1 MVDALVSGA
10 SGFAIVQVRVLFW
23 ALPKIEKMQSYTEDE
38 IVVQLRD
45 PARQREAFAK
55 VVSLY
60 GEKLYW
66 HIRKMVLDHEDA
78 NDLLQNTFLKAW
90 TNIEL
95 FRGEAKLSTWL
106 YKIAINECI
115 TFLNKQR
122 NMNNVSIDD
131 ADTFLLERLK
141 GDEYFDGDEIQVRL
155 QNAILTLPEK
165 QRLVF
170 NMKYNEEMK
179 YEEMSEILGTS
190 VGALKASYHHAV
202 KKIEEFLTKE
212 NLNLL
217 PESLSKQYKK
227 RKSMKKEENNLD
239 RLKGTNPFTVPEG
252 YMEGLTER
260 IMSQLPEKPEER
272 AKRISLMDSC
282 SSVVVHGCGIRWSW
296 FVFQGYRGNKRFRW

>member
-78 NDLLQNTFLKAW
+78 NDLLQNTFLK
-90 TNIEL
+90 
-95 FRGEAKLSTWL
+95 AKLSTWL

-212 NLNLL
+212 
-217 PESLSKQYKK
+217 
-227 RKSMKKEENNLD
+227 
-239 RLKGTNPFTVPEG
+239 
-252 YMEGLTER
+252 
-260 IMSQLPEKPEER
+260 I
-272 AKRISLMDSC
+272 
-282 SSVVVHGCGIRWSW
+282 
-296 FVFQGYRGNKRFRW
+296 